1 MFSKETV
8 MSAIGIDEYIDEYK
22 DAMREEICRLCVSFA
37 ADGKNPT
44 CCVHEHSGQC
54 SLFANL
60 GDVVEVVSKVHSGSI
75 VPYLEELRGRVCT
88 KCAHQDAR
96 GVCNLRD
103 NRGPVPTWCSLDA
116 YFNIVVGAIEGVR
129 ERHGAVMF
137 ENGDESKP
145 SPSVIGAL

>member
-1 MFSKETV
+1 MSSKETV
-8 MSAIGIDEYIDEYK
+8 MSASGIDEYK

-44 CCVHEHSGQC
+44 CVHEHSGQC

-60 GDVVEVVSKVHSGSI
+60 GEVVEVVSKVHSGSI
-75 VPYLEELRGRVCT
+75 VPYLEELRGRICT

-129 ERHGAVMF
+129 ERHGGMV
-137 ENGDESKP
+137 S
-145 SPSVIGAL
+145 